1 MVAAADALDEQF
13 IAAFNAGDAATM
25 ASLYWNDPQAASFP
39 PDTMVLRGAEAG
51 SGMGAAVTAMVAAG
65 AQLSVTEG
73 HQIPAGDVV
82 IGWGLFTLTMPGPD
96 GTPIEVH
103 GRYTDVKAERDGR
116 WVYLVDHGSVPTSAQ
131 EPPEPGM

>member
-1 MVAAADALDEQF
+1 MMSRPF
-13 IAAFNAGDAATM
+13 T
-25 ASLYWNDPQAASFP
+25 ASFP
-39 PDTMVLRGAEAG
+39 LAFAAAGLACASALLGCSSGGSKGTLLDARGCDPAVDAVCGGVGAECQ
-51 SGMGAAVTAMVAAG
+51 SGGECTTGACSASVCVAV
-65 AQLSVTEG
+65 
-73 HQIPAGDVV
+73 
-82 IGWGLFTLTMPGPD
+82 GPD